1 MTLRQNRGEAS
12 SPSPQRPIPTPPR
25 VPSRPT
31 AAVFLLLGSAL
42 ALVGAMAW
50 SVSVG
55 AANIDIRTVWSAIF
69 AYNPDLTAHQI
80 IQEIRLPRVVVGVMV
95 GACFAVAGAVMQG
108 MTRNPLASPSLLGL
122 NAGAGFFLVLAF
134 AFLPGLSYSSLIVVS
149 FLGAAFGASL
159 VYGVGA
165 LSRGGLTPVKLALA
179 GAAVAALLT
188 SLTTG
193 LVIYYDL
200 AQDVLFYTAGGV
212 QGVRWKQ
219 VVLLLP
225 WFAAGIIGALVIAPN
240 ITILSLG
247 DDIAVG
253 LGQRTGLVK
262 VCGTLVTL
270 LLAGAAVAIA
280 GGVGFIGLVIPH
292 IARFLVGLDYR
303 WIIPSSALLGGL
315 LFVLSDLG
323 ARMVNPPFETPV
335 GLITALVGVPFF
347 LYLARRDRRGM

>member
-1 MTLRQNRGEAS
+1 MAGCLA
-12 SPSPQRPIPTPPR
+12 
-25 VPSRPT
+25 
-31 AAVFLLLGSAL
+31 AL
-42 ALVGAMAW
+42 ALGVVW

-55 AANIDIRTVWSAIF
+55 AAAIDFRTVWTAVF
-69 AYNPDLTAHQI
+69 AYNPELTAHQI
-80 IQEIRLPRVVVGVMV
+80 IQEVRLPRVVIGAMV
-95 GACFAVAGAVMQG
+95 GACFAVAGAIMQG
-108 MTRNPLASPSLLGL
+108 MTRNPLASPSIMGL

-134 AFLPGLSYSSLIVVS
+134 AFMPGMSYTGLILAS
-149 FLGAAFGASL
+149 FFGAGFGAALVFGIGS
-159 VYGVGA
+159 

-179 GAAVAALLT
+179 GAAVTALLS

-212 QGVRWKQ
+212 QGTRWEQVR
-219 VVLLLP
+219 LMLP
-225 WFAAGIIGALVIAPN
+225 WFAVGMLAALVISRH
-240 ITILSLG
+240 ITVLSLG
-247 DDIAVG
+247 DDVAVG

-262 VCGTLVTL
+262 AVGTLIVL
-270 LLAGAAVAIA
+270 LLAGAAVAVA

-303 WIIPSSALLGGL
+303 LIIPSSMLLGALLL
-315 LFVLSDLG
+315 VLADLG

>member
-1 MTLRQNRGEAS
+1 M
-12 SPSPQRPIPTPPR
+12 
-25 VPSRPT
+25 
-31 AAVFLLLGSAL
+31 LLGSAL

>member
-1 MTLRQNRGEAS
+1 MSRRAL
-12 SPSPQRPIPTPPR
+12 SPEGFR
-25 VPSRPT
+25 VRSRPG
-31 AAVFLLLGSAL
+31 AAVLLFFLSAA
-42 ALVGAMAW
+42 ALVLGVAW

-55 AANIDIRTVWSAIF
+55 AANIDFRTVWTAVF
-69 AYNPDLTAHQI
+69 AYNPELTAHQI
-80 IQEIRLPRVVVGVMV
+80 IQEVRLPRVVIGAMV
-95 GACFAVAGAVMQG
+95 GACFAVAGAIMQG
-108 MTRNPLASPSLLGL
+108 MTRNPLASPSIMGL

-134 AFLPGLSYSSLIVVS
+134 AFMPGMSYTGLILVS
-149 FLGAAFGASL
+149 FFGAGFGAALVFGIGS
-159 VYGVGA
+159 

-179 GAAVAALLT
+179 GAAVTALLS

-212 QGVRWKQ
+212 QGTRWEQVR
-219 VVLLLP
+219 LMLP
-225 WFAAGIIGALVIAPN
+225 WFAVGMLAAIAISRH
-240 ITILSLG
+240 ITVLSLG

-262 VCGTLVTL
+262 AAGTVIVL
-270 LLAGAAVAIA
+270 LLAGAAVAVA

-303 WIIPSSALLGGL
+303 LIIPSSMLLGALLL
-315 LFVLSDLG
+315 VLADLG